1 MSNQHINVII
11 HFFSGNGTHSSK
23 LITNSLGVTQAFFYF
38 NLFELF
44 LIRLRICYHVIYYF
58 IRCVSMS
65 LFSCHMFTI
74 ECVSLYNLRM
84 LWFSLYSDSSVNSS
98 SLNVCTLLRKYV
110 VGKNHL
116 PRYMAAIK
124 APRNKKKNYLFHTIS
139 ISSLSRLHDLF

>member
-1 MSNQHINVII
+1 M
-11 HFFSGNGTHSSK
+11 
-23 LITNSLGVTQAFFYF
+23 GVTQAFFYF

-124 APRNKKKNYLFHTIS
+124 APRNKKRIICFTLFQFLRFQDYMTFFKGQNNQRFIS
-139 ISSLSRLHDLF
+139 YSSYVCWMI